1 MARILIIDDEAHV
14 RELLED
20 TLRSLGHTVFSATN
34 GKEGLKLQQAEPVH
48 LVITDIFMPEK
59 EGLETI
65 RDFRREFPGVILIA
79 MSGRPELANAL
90 FLAQQLGA
98 YRVLEKPFDRQ
109 ELLAAIADALQARSS

>member
-1 MARILIIDDEAHV
+1 MARILVIDDEADV
-14 RELLED
+14 RELLEE
-20 TLRSLGHTVFSATN
+20 TLRSLGHSVVLATN
-34 GKEGLKLQQAEPVH
+34 GKEGLNLHRANPVH

-65 RDFRREFPGVILIA
+65 RDFRREFPGVVLIA
-79 MSGRPELANAL
+79 MSGRPDLANAL

-109 ELLAAIADALQARSS
+109 DLLAAIADALQACA

>member
-1 MARILIIDDEAHV
+1 MARILVIDDEADL
-14 RELLED
+14 RELLD
-20 TLRSLGHTVFSATN
+20 QTLRSLGHSVVLATN
-34 GKEGLKLQQAEPVH
+34 GKEGLKLHRANPVQ

-65 RDFRREFPGVILIA
+65 RDFRREFPGVVLIA
-79 MSGRPELANAL
+79 MSGRPDLANAL

-109 ELLAAIADALQARSS
+109 DLLAAIADALQACF